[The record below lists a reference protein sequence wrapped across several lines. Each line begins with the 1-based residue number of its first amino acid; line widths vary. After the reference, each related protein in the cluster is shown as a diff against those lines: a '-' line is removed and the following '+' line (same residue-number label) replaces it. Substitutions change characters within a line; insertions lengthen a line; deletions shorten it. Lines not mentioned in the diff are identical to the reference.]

1 MKRKILFSVKFWY
14 NILVNSF
21 YRKCMQGRQK
31 VVIALAAMIIAG
43 LVVYF
48 SYGRDAIRRA
58 QVERLTI
65 ENDMTM
71 KGSSGPANTGP
82 VSPISGLSCEHW
94 NRRPFAVMQPVD
106 RQARP
111 VAGFSQADMVFEMP
125 NPAEGMFTTRLL
137 GVYLCEMPE
146 EIGAMRST
154 RHDYISIAKGLDAI
168 FVGVGGS
175 AFSLKKLN
183 EGVIDYIN
191 CDGKGSHCCF
201 HKEHTGLMRIEDD
214 RYAKGEKFLEC
225 AQEFGYRMESTF
237 SGYQHKED
245 AAMNDRPTGGHLRVG
260 YPGIMEAEYD
270 YDRDSNSYLRTWG
283 NEIDNDRNNG
293 KRIAPK
299 NIVVMTAENEQIM
312 ASVDYKARGVQDPWE
327 GLEEW
332 EKVGPKNISG
342 RYNNLQLGDPWFD
355 TKESG
360 SARYFMNGKEYKGTW
375 KKSKVSAE
383 SKLNFFD
390 ESGSEVKFVPGQ
402 IWVEVVIPE
411 QAVEWRAA

>member
-1 MKRKILFSVKFWY
+1 
-14 NILVNSF
+14 
-21 YRKCMQGRQK
+21 MQGRQK
-31 VVIALAAMIIAG
+31 VVIAFAAMAIAG

-65 ENDMTM
+65 ENDTVA
-71 KGSSGPANTGP
+71 KESSGPMNTGP
-82 VSPISGLSCEHW
+82 VSPISGLACENW
-94 NRRPFAVMQPVD
+94 NKRPFAVMQPVD

-125 NPAEGMFTTRLL
+125 NPAEGIFTTRLL
-137 GVYLCEMPE
+137 GIYLCDIPE
-146 EIGAMRST
+146 EIGAMRSA
-154 RHDYISIAKGLDAI
+154 RHDYISVAKGLDAVFI
-168 FVGVGGS
+168 GWGGS
-175 AFSLKKLN
+175 AFAIKKLN
-183 EGVIDYIN
+183 DGVIDNIDCN
-191 CDGKGSHCCF
+191 GQGGKKAPQCCF
-201 HKEHTGLMRIEDD
+201 RKEATGLMRGEDTGF
-214 RYAKGEKFLEC
+214 AKGAKLTEC
-225 AQEFGYRMESTF
+225 VQEFGYRTESKF

-245 AAMNDRPTGGHLRVG
+245 AAMDDRPTGGHLRVG

-270 YDRDSNSYLRTWG
+270 YDRESNSYLRTWG
-283 NEIDNDRNNG
+283 NEPDNDRNNG

-312 ASVDYKARGVQDPWE
+312 ANVDYKARGVQDPWE

-342 RYNNLQLGDPWFD
+342 RYNNLQMGDPWFD

-360 SARYFMNGKEYKGTW
+360 SARYFMDGKELRGTW
-375 KKSKVSAE
+375 KKSKASAE
-383 SKLNFFD
+383 SKLMFLD

-411 QAVEWRAA
+411 QEVEWRAA